1 MLYLAEVQKKTG
13 FMGTRTELKLLARQQ
28 AEHSW
33 NPVPGDDIVPVDG
46 GNEYAQGA
54 LVLVEVSANRQVQH
68 IQEAGRPLV
77 GILQNFSRLRER
89 FRTQEEE
96 IEGWKQSLV
105 YQAQELTRREE
116 ELYDLEQQAQ
126 EFVQQRQ
133 ELDRLWEE
141 ITPLQ
146 EQISREQQALAN
158 ARQEFQAERQRWEE
172 LKASQRTGLSPEQIQ
187 QVDQV
192 VQQLQATLTSS
203 PALHSCLEII
213 QQQQDKLTQAWQ
225 WIEENAPPN
234 QAQGELQHRGEAL
247 KEEWQRWHQT
257 QAEHIKLQQQ
267 ILSQRDFLQQQTDWQ
282 QQLQTQVQT
291 LEQLSQE
298 LQQAAEQQGGT
309 EFAELLHMPIPELE
323 GLVEVIRKELKNM
336 TSFVDDQEEE
346 LAVVRQT
353 IEELR
358 LKMSHVS
365 EFERL
370 QLAGDLESEEQ
381 SYQLLNQTLIGQR
394 QRLYEKQY
402 SLKKHEDILHRRQD
416 QPNLHRVDF
425 PALLGQAQGQLQQL
439 QALWAAVQQQC
450 QNTQAHLAELEARD
464 GQRQGQLE
472 QWHHHLQEQEKN
484 FHQDQIIFLQ
494 NQGQATA
501 YRQVLPDIQAQVNRL
516 REILQQE
523 QESRSNGHY
532 KHLLGELHQVVNTLT
547 AA

>member
-33 NPVPGDDIVPVDG
+33 NPVPGDDTVPVDG
-46 GNEYAQGA
+46 GNEYAHGA

-68 IQEAGRPLV
+68 MQEAGRPLV

-116 ELYDLEQQAQ
+116 ELYEIERQSQ
-126 EFVQQRQ
+126 EFVQQRE
-133 ELDRLWEE
+133 ELDRLREE
-141 ITPLQ
+141 IIPLQ

-172 LKASQRTGLSPEQIQ
+172 LKASQGTGLSPEQIQ

-192 VQQLQATLTSS
+192 VQQLQASLTSS
-203 PALHSCLEII
+203 PALSSCLEVI

-225 WIEENAPPN
+225 WLEQDAP
-234 QAQGELQHRGEAL
+234 QEQILADLQHRW
-247 KEEWQRWHQT
+247 EELRQDGQRWQQA
-257 QAEHIKLQQQ
+257 QAEHAQLQQQ
-267 ILSQRDFLQQQTDWQ
+267 IHSQSEFLQQQTDWHQ
-282 QQLQTQVQT
+282 RLQTQVHN

-309 EFAELLHMPIPELE
+309 EFAELLKMPITELE
-323 GLVEVIRKELKNM
+323 GLVDVIRRELKSM

-346 LAVVRQT
+346 LAVVRQS

-370 QLAGDLESEEQ
+370 QLAGDLESDEQ

-402 SLKKHEDILHRRQD
+402 SLKKHEDILQRRHEQS
-416 QPNLHRVDF
+416 NLHQVDF
-425 PALLGQAQGQLQQL
+425 PALFRQAQGQLQQL
-439 QALWAAVQQQC
+439 QALCEAVHQQS
-450 QNTQAHLAELEARD
+450 QNTQAHLAELQARYA
-464 GQRQGQLE
+464 QRQGELE
-472 QWHHHLQEQEKN
+472 QWQNHLQEKERNFQQE
-484 FHQDQIIFLQ
+484 QTLLLQ
-494 NQGQATA
+494 NHGQATA
-501 YRQVLPDIQAQVNRL
+501 YRQVLPDIQAQVHQL

-523 QESRSNGHY
+523 QDSRSNGHC
-532 KHLLGELHQVVNTLT
+532 KHLLGELHQVVNALT
-547 AA
+547 TA

>member
-33 NPVPGDDIVPVDG
+33 NPVPGDDIVPMDG
-46 GNEYAQGA
+46 GNEYAQGS

-68 IQEAGRPLV
+68 VQEAGRPLV
-77 GILQNFSRLRER
+77 GILQNFSRLREK

-116 ELYDLEQQAQ
+116 ELYELEQQAQ
-126 EFVQQRQ
+126 EFTQQRE
-133 ELDRLWEE
+133 ELDRLREE
-141 ITPLQ
+141 LSPLQ
-146 EQISREQQALAN
+146 EQVSREQQALAN
-158 ARQEFQAERQRWEE
+158 ARQEFQAERQRWED
-172 LKASQRTGLSPEQIQ
+172 LKASQGTGLSAAQVQ

-192 VQQLQATLTSS
+192 VQQLQASLTSS
-203 PALHSCLEII
+203 PALTSCLEMI

-225 WIEENAPPN
+225 WLEQNAPAD
-234 QAQGELQHRGEAL
+234 QALGELQHRGEEL
-247 KEEWQRWHQT
+247 RQEWDRWHQA
-257 QAEHIKLQQQ
+257 QAEQAKFQQQ
-267 ILSQRDFLQQQTDWQ
+267 IQSQRQFLEQQTDWQ

-309 EFAELLHMPIPELE
+309 EFAELLQLPLPELE
-323 GLVEVIRKELKNM
+323 SLVEVIRKELKSM
-336 TSFVDDQEEE
+336 TSFVNDQEEE
-346 LAVVRQT
+346 LAVVRQSL
-353 IEELR
+353 EELR

-381 SYQLLNQTLIGQR
+381 SYQLLNETLIGQR

-402 SLKKHEDILHRRQD
+402 SLKKHEEIFQRRQE
-416 QPNLHRVDF
+416 QPHLHHVDF
-425 PALLGQAQGQLQQL
+425 QALYQQAQAQLQQL
-439 QALWAAVQQQC
+439 QALLQGVSQQS
-450 QNTQAHLAELEARD
+450 QATRSQLEELQSQAEPRQTELEQWQHRLHEQD
-464 GQRQGQLE
+464 KNFQQDQVTFWERQGQA
-472 QWHHHLQEQEKN
+472 
-484 FHQDQIIFLQ
+484 I
-494 NQGQATA
+494 A
-501 YRQVLPDIQAQVNRL
+501 YRQVIPEIQEQVNRV

-532 KHLLGELHQVVNTLT
+532 SHLLGELHQVVNALT